1 MAMDTTHHLLPTCS
15 GKTQQVLGAWFFG
28 NGLDFYLLETD

>member
-1 MAMDTTHHLLPTCS
+1 MAMRTTHYGLPTFT

-28 NGLDFYLLETD
+28 DGLNFCLLEPD